1 MRPWVSQIS
10 WPVRTSVATVAN
22 FSGRSS
28 IRVWPDGGF
37 ELGGEL
43 VAADQARAVEAD
55 IEIAEDI
62 ARLQAA
68 RPLFQRIEMSRR
80 IGAADHRAD
89 RGADHDIGD
98 DAVGDQ
104 RPDDADMGKSARGA
118 AAQRQPDHRPP
129 DAAEPDLVVAVRRR
143 FGRARSNYP
152 APKHLLAAR
161 SLFAAAWPCQ
171 NRTTSMVYAAVRAG
185 LGRDCDWTAASGVTS
200 GGLCRFR
207 GGVVPVAGGLNLPRF
222 Q

>member
-1 MRPWVSQIS
+1 MASTTRPWVSQIS

-28 IRVWPDGGF
+28 IRVWPDRSL

-43 VAADQARAVEAD
+43 VAADQAGAVEAD

-68 RPLFQRIEMSRR
+68 RPFLQRVEMAGR
-80 IGAADHRAD
+80 IGAADHGAD
-89 RGADHDIGD
+89 RGADHDVGN
-98 DAVGDQ
+98 DAMGDQ

-129 DAAEPDLVVAVRRR
+129 DAAQTDLVAAVGAVLAAAHQDIQHRN
-143 FGRARSNYP
+143 SP
-152 APKHLLAAR
+152 AAR
-161 SLFAAAWPCQ
+161 SIVAAALVPPECPY
-171 NRTTSMVYAAVRAG
+171 RFSMH
-185 LGRDCDWTAASGVTS
+185 
-200 GGLCRFR
+200 GLC
-207 GGVVPVAGGLNLPRF
+207 PVESGQAGNVTGPRPPD
-222 Q
+222 